1 MMAKEGRKMWFVAVL
16 LILIGV
22 VLLVLNKLT
31 SKKEGVSK
39 KQSYISIGV
48 VYLIVGTFQLVGLII
63 KSLL

>member
-31 SKKEGVSK
+31 PKKEGVSK

-48 VYLIVGTFQLVGLII
+48 VCLIVGAFQLVGQII